1 MNDKDKKK
9 LFNKV
14 FSKEELLEIIMEI
27 LKDDREFYSNSRKLQ
42 GLLALTIEKK
52 QGEIFDEQEHILRK
66 QSEAKFQSIEFFEW
80 IIQFEKLDKK
90 LELLEQC
97 MSEI

>member
-27 LKDDREFYSNSRKLQ
+27 LNDDREFYSNSRKFQELFA
-42 GLLALTIEKK
+42 LAIEKK
-52 QGEIFDEQEHILRK
+52 QGEIFDEPQHILRK
-66 QSEAKFQSIEFFEW
+66 KSEAKFQSIEFFEW
-80 IIQFEKLDKK
+80 IKQFEKLDKK